1 MDGMLHCHHIPTNM
15 GFILRVL
22 LGLVIVAVGAFFV
35 IRTRSIVDFFGGVD
49 FAERYLG
56 GGGTNLFYKL
66 LGIVFCLLGFLV
78 ATNLWNAF
86 LQATLGSLFPTA
98 SP

>member
-1 MDGMLHCHHIPTNM
+1 MLHFNYKLTNM

-22 LGLVIVAVGAFFV
+22 LGLGIVAVGAFFV
-35 IRTRSIVDFFGGVD
+35 IRTRDIVDFFGSVD

-86 LQATLGSLFPTA
+86 LQATLGSLFPTS
-98 SP
+98 SPRY

>member
-1 MDGMLHCHHIPTNM
+1 M
-15 GFILRVL
+15 GLILRVL

-35 IRTRSIVDFFGGVD
+35 IKTRTIMDFFGSVD
-49 FAERYLG
+49 FAEKYLG

-78 ATNLWNAF
+78 ATNLWSAF
-86 LQATLGSLFPTA
+86 LQATLGSLFPAAT
-98 SP
+98 P

>member
-1 MDGMLHCHHIPTNM
+1 M

-22 LGLVIVAVGAFFV
+22 LGLGIVAVGTFFV
-35 IRTRSIVDFFGGVD
+35 IRTRSVYDFFGSVD

-56 GGGTNLFYKL
+56 GGGTTLFYKL

-78 ATNLWNAF
+78 ATNMWNAF
-86 LQATLGSLFPTA
+86 LQATLGSLFPAANTQ
-98 SP
+98 